1 MSLPGQLYQLQH
13 LDIELQDR
21 RQVIDEVTRQL
32 SENQAL
38 LAAESQLASQKQQLA
53 EANKIQKDFEWELE
67 DVREKSKQLRNKL
80 YGGTVKNPKE
90 LVNLENESEIL
101 RKKTRGKEDELLELM
116 SQIEDLEANIGA
128 STKELEEMT
137 QEWQQKQEIL
147 NAKKTRTETE
157 LAGLSQTR
165 GELAQE
171 ISPDVL
177 DLYERI
183 RSTKGQAVA
192 KVEQGRCQGCYITLP
207 ISQWQRA
214 RSGELVQCSSCNRV
228 LYVE

>member
-13 LDIELQDR
+13 IDIELQDR
-21 RQVIDEVTRQL
+21 RQVIDDVTGQL

-53 EANKIQKDFEWELE
+53 EANKRQKDFEWELE
-67 DVREKSKQLRNKL
+67 DVREKSNQLKSKL
-80 YGGTVKNPKE
+80 YGGMVKNPKE

-101 RKKTRGKEDELLELM
+101 KKKTRGKEDELLELM
-116 SQIEDLEANIGA
+116 SQIEDLETNAEA
-128 STKELEEMT
+128 STKELQEMR

-147 NAKKTRTETE
+147 NEKKTRTETE
-157 LAGLSQTR
+157 LARLSQTR

-171 ISPDVL
+171 ISSEVL
-177 DLYERI
+177 NLYEQI
-183 RSTKGQAVA
+183 RLTKGQAIA

-214 RSGELVQCSSCNRV
+214 RSGELVQCSSCNRI

>member
-21 RQVIDEVTRQL
+21 RQVIDDATRQL

-53 EANKIQKDFEWELE
+53 EANKRQKDFEWELE
-67 DVREKSKQLRNKL
+67 DVREKSNQLKNKL
-80 YGGTVKNPKE
+80 YGGMVKHPKE

-101 RKKTRGKEDELLELM
+101 KKKTRGKEDELLELM
-116 SQIEDLEANIGA
+116 SQIEDLETNAEA
-128 STKELEEMT
+128 STKELQEMR

-147 NAKKTRTETE
+147 NEKKTRTETE
-157 LAGLSQTR
+157 LARLSQTR

-171 ISPDVL
+171 ISSEVL
-177 DLYERI
+177 NLYEQI
-183 RSTKGQAVA
+183 RLTKGQAIA

-214 RSGELVQCSSCNRV
+214 RSGELVQCSSCNRI

>member
-53 EANKIQKDFEWELE
+53 EANKRQKDFEWELE
-67 DVREKSKQLRNKL
+67 DVREKSNQLKNKL
-80 YGGTVKNPKE
+80 YGGTVKHPKE

-101 RKKTRGKEDELLELM
+101 KKKTKGQEDELLELM
-116 SQIEDLEANIGA
+116 SQIEDLETNAEA
-128 STKELEEMT
+128 STKELQEMR

-147 NAKKTRTETE
+147 NEKKTRTETE
-157 LAGLSQTR
+157 LARLSQTR

-171 ISPDVL
+171 ISSEVL
-177 DLYERI
+177 NLYEQI
-183 RSTKGQAVA
+183 RLTKGQAIA

-214 RSGELVQCSSCNRV
+214 RSGELVQCSSCNRI

>member
-53 EANKIQKDFEWELE
+53 EANKRQKDFEWELE
-67 DVREKSKQLRNKL
+67 DVREKSNQLKNKL
-80 YGGTVKNPKE
+80 YGGTVKHPKE

-101 RKKTRGKEDELLELM
+101 KKKTRGQEDELLELM
-116 SQIEDLEANIGA
+116 SQIEDLETNAEA
-128 STKELEEMT
+128 STKELQEMR

-147 NAKKTRTETE
+147 NEKKTRTETE
-157 LAGLSQTR
+157 LARLSQTR

-171 ISPDVL
+171 ISSEVL
-177 DLYERI
+177 NLYEQI
-183 RSTKGQAVA
+183 RLTKGQAIA

-214 RSGELVQCSSCNRV
+214 RSGELVQCSSCNRI

>member
-13 LDIELQDR
+13 IDIELQDR
-21 RQVIDEVTRQL
+21 RQVIDDVTGQL

-53 EANKIQKDFEWELE
+53 EANKRQKDFEWELE
-67 DVREKSKQLRNKL
+67 DVREKSNQLKSKL
-80 YGGTVKNPKE
+80 YGGMVKNPKE

-101 RKKTRGKEDELLELM
+101 KKKTRGKEDELLELM
-116 SQIEDLEANIGA
+116 SQIEDLETNAEA
-128 STKELEEMT
+128 STKELQEMR

-147 NAKKTRTETE
+147 NGKKTRTETE
-157 LAGLSQTR
+157 LARLSQTR

-171 ISPDVL
+171 ISSEVL
-177 DLYERI
+177 NLYEQI
-183 RSTKGQAVA
+183 RLTKGQAIA

-214 RSGELVQCSSCNRV
+214 RSGELVQCSSCNRI